1 MAHKRFQPVGCVGGH
16 GVRQC
21 CRSCAIST
29 PYNIAGREQAFDHDV
44 KKQVRKSGGRQIVVD
59 EVGDNAKALL
69 KGWGFRFPRS
79 FRWRKEETVQI
90 CGVGLGDGKEP
101 GSGAGTQ
108 DRGPR
113 ATTVAGVA
121 YLPGLSTGPCP
132 SSPGGTCQEF
142 RRQSIFLKRYSTITI
157 TKARPPTPF
166 TLPPMR
172 IPWKSSQTNCRDKT
186 LTEQLLCASSQLI
199 NLTLAARHSSA
210 MIRAYHES
218 GDADS
223 HIHMLVPSKE
233 PLGVPR

>member
-44 KKQVRKSGGRQIVVD
+44 NKQVRKSGGRQIVVD
-59 EVGDNAKALL
+59 EVGDSAKVLL

-108 DRGPR
+108 DRGSIA
-113 ATTVAGVA
+113 ATIAGVA

-142 RRQSIFLKRYSTITI
+142 REALYLFETVLNNYHHQGKIANAIHAPSHANTMEVISNGLH
-157 TKARPPTPF
+157 
-166 TLPPMR
+166 
-172 IPWKSSQTNCRDKT
+172 RDKT
-186 LTEQLLCASSQLI
+186 LT
-199 NLTLAARHSSA
+199 
-210 MIRAYHES
+210 
-218 GDADS
+218 DS
-223 HIHMLVPSKE
+223 NCCVPAN
-233 PLGVPR
+233 